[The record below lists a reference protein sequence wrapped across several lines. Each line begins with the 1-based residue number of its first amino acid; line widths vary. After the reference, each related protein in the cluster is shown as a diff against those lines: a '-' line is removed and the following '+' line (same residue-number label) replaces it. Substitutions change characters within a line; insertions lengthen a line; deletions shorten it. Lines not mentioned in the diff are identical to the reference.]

1 MSLVRSYGVKAQK
14 ELGEIRSDTGL
25 DADKCENAL
34 EKLIDLRLVRHV
46 ENYYE
51 ITHDFVARKVIAEL
65 VGSEEK
71 EFKRFRELLSSKAA
85 AYRTTQ
91 NPLTEEELL
100 MVYRH
105 RQRVI
110 PTAEELQFLL
120 IAFIQ
125 GTGPTLYWL
134 LNVPYQQIA
143 ALLTAEEVRQR
154 FTLEEQA
161 NVLLLKRK
169 INTKLFL
176 EADFSCFRAYQRS
189 WELARLITI
198 ESLSLPA
205 DVLTFGLRH
214 RREEVRDAALLAVAS
229 RIKQGELTWLS
240 QLRQSSSLASFR
252 AYLKLTS
259 RKDIPVVSNSA
270 ASRAG
275 FEFSTIQ
282 RLKRATSAKQAQN
295 TWQRLAQIR
304 IPDRVRLFG
313 EATILAKN
321 GDLTTLVE
329 LCDGLSKDEAV
340 VVLEALTAPV
350 SIPEMRLLLDKL
362 DSWLDALPKETERPS
377 DYAKATA
384 LAEAILRVSERRH
397 LPQLR
402 QFARSAML
410 LPPMRAIVLALMTLG
425 SLSDF
430 KNVLQKIADADE
442 RVEFWNHIQLGHSVA
457 KLMER
462 AAIGIPKSLT
472 DIIRRQEFW
481 RYVRPEDRSKT
492 SRNEL
497 LPINDFL
504 NRGLFVRLVGYA
516 IIGSATT
523 RDSDVLVRLSGH
535 KYGFLARA
543 AATRLADLLQ
553 NEALN
558 HLTKV
563 IEARVQ
569 QGDVESFSGAL
580 RFAEMRVFEVI

>member
-1 MSLVRSYGVKAQK
+1 M
-14 ELGEIRSDTGL
+14 
-25 DADKCENAL
+25 
-34 EKLIDLRLVRHV
+34 RHV

-85 AYRTTQ
+85 VYRTTQ

-240 QLRQSSSLASFR
+240 QLRQSSSLATFR
-252 AYLKLTS
+252 AY
-259 RKDIPVVSNSA
+259 
-270 ASRAG
+270 
-275 FEFSTIQ
+275 
-282 RLKRATSAKQAQN
+282 
-295 TWQRLAQIR
+295 
-304 IPDRVRLFG
+304 
-313 EATILAKN
+313 
-321 GDLTTLVE
+321 
-329 LCDGLSKDEAV
+329 
-340 VVLEALTAPV
+340 
-350 SIPEMRLLLDKL
+350 
-362 DSWLDALPKETERPS
+362 
-377 DYAKATA
+377 
-384 LAEAILRVSERRH
+384 
-397 LPQLR
+397 
-402 QFARSAML
+402 
-410 LPPMRAIVLALMTLG
+410 
-425 SLSDF
+425 
-430 KNVLQKIADADE
+430 
-442 RVEFWNHIQLGHSVA
+442 
-457 KLMER
+457 
-462 AAIGIPKSLT
+462 
-472 DIIRRQEFW
+472 
-481 RYVRPEDRSKT
+481 
-492 SRNEL
+492 
-497 LPINDFL
+497 
-504 NRGLFVRLVGYA
+504 
-516 IIGSATT
+516 
-523 RDSDVLVRLSGH
+523 
-535 KYGFLARA
+535 
-543 AATRLADLLQ
+543 
-553 NEALN
+553 
-558 HLTKV
+558 
-563 IEARVQ
+563 
-569 QGDVESFSGAL
+569 
-580 RFAEMRVFEVI
+580 